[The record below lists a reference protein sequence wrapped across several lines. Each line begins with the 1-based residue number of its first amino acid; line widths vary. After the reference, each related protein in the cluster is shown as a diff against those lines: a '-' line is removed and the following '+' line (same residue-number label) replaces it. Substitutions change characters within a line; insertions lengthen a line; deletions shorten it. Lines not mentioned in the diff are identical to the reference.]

1 MISKR
6 TSCHHTLC
14 YINSK
19 RITCVELNFLT
30 FKCHYTIRFCT
41 MSCSDEYISH
51 TETQNL
57 IQISPLTKA
66 KLKKAKYGVYNHS
79 AVELCHWTKKSFSNE
94 GTCYKHKFYGISTHR
109 CMEMTPTA
117 MNCENRCVYCWR
129 PTEFYDTLEMP
140 ENLVDEPDM
149 IVNNLLEER
158 RKLVVGHYGNTK
170 TDKLKLDESLFPQH
184 YAISLSGEPTMYP
197 KLPSLIK
204 YLRTLE
210 NTKSIFLVTN
220 GQEPE
225 MLQRL
230 IDEGALPTQ
239 LYLSNNASNKKMFTL
254 INRPRYSDAW
264 SRWQKSLEL
273 LSRMDTRTVLR
284 MTMIR
289 NFNDSTN
296 YLGEFADLIRRGNP
310 HFIEIKS
317 YMHIGMSTQRLE
329 SSDMLEMN
337 EIRNYSHLLCRSL
350 DLFATMDES
359 EISRIVVLQNLKRYT
374 ERWIEGY
381 EKPPTR

>member
-1 MISKR
+1 
-6 TSCHHTLC
+6 
-14 YINSK
+14 
-19 RITCVELNFLT
+19 
-30 FKCHYTIRFCT
+30 

-51 TETQNL
+51 TETPNL

-117 MNCENRCVYCWR
+117 MNCENRCIYCWR

-140 ENLVDEPDM
+140 ADLVDEPDM
-149 IVNNLLEER
+149 IINNLLEER
-158 RKLVVGHYGNTK
+158 RRLIVGHYGNIK
-170 TDKLKLDESLFPQH
+170 TDKIKLDESLFPQH

-197 KLPSLIK
+197 KLPGLIK
-204 YLRTLE
+204 YLKTLK
-210 NTKSIFLVTN
+210 NTKSVFLVTN

-230 IDEGALPTQ
+230 IDEDALPTQ
-239 LYLSNNASNKKMFTL
+239 LYLSTNASNKKMFMMV
-254 INRPRYSDAW
+254 NRPRYRDAW
-264 SRWQKSLEL
+264 DRWQESLEL
-273 LSRMDTRTVLR
+273 LSEMNTRIVLR
-284 MTMIR
+284 MTVIR

-296 YLGEFADLIRRGNP
+296 YVDEFADMMKIGNP

-329 SSDMLEMN
+329 SSDMLEMD
-337 EIRNYSHLLCRSL
+337 EIRNYSHLLCKSL
-350 DLFATMDES
+350 DRFSIMDES
-359 EISRIVVLQNLKRYT
+359 EISRIVVLQNLERFT

-381 EKPPTR
+381 EKPLMQ